1 MPLSIHER
9 LNNLQAELRE
19 TADPVPLKLAK
30 MIGEVLELVEQN
42 RADLTEAYLVDGK
55 LDQRLCALE
64 AKQSEYKERG

>member
-1 MPLSIHER
+1 MDDESIKEKI
-9 LNNLQAELRE
+9 AEIEHKMRE
-19 TADPVPLKLAK
+19 KREEIAK

-42 RADLTEAYLVDGK
+42 RADLTEAYIVDGK